1 MATLRGFPNENKIA
15 VFDEPNSSG
24 SIEDFNASRNDP
36 IKNPGQNISRVFFH
50 TDFFQYELAMP
61 IQSVN
66 VNHPALAGRTY
77 FWGPVDQYWIFSPI
91 YTSAISYTVP
101 GQTAVVETLLVSHG
115 LGYVPLAFVAWNGR
129 MLMPGVAVQV
139 DGEGLTRFVSFFST
153 ASGIY
158 LREVYT
164 STESAL
170 GGTNQ
175 SYQVLIFKTS
185 AETAG
190 FPLMGINESNNE
202 FILGRGK
209 INTINSYLRRTG
221 AGDTPFAID
230 YGPTVDL
237 NSGRAR
243 IVSGGVFT
251 TETGYAGSF
260 TGPAFTSVG
269 V

>member
-1 MATLRGFPNENKIA
+1 MAKLRGFPDENVIA

-24 SIEDFNASRNDP
+24 SIEDYDAARNDP
-36 IKNPGQNISRVFFH
+36 VKNPAQNISRVFFH
-50 TDFFQYELAMP
+50 TDFFQYELARP

-66 VNHPALAGRTY
+66 VNHPALGGRSY
-77 FWGPVDQYWIFSPI
+77 FWGPVDQYWINSPI
-91 YTSAISYTVP
+91 YTSAISYQVP
-101 GQTAVVETLLVSHG
+101 GQTAVTETLLFSHN
-115 LGYVPLAFVAWNGR
+115 LGYVPLAFVAWNNR

-139 DGEGLTRFVSFFST
+139 SGEGLTRFVSFFST
-153 ASGIY
+153 TTGIY

-164 STESAL
+164 STESTL

-175 SYQVLIFKTS
+175 SYQVLVFKVS
-185 AETAG
+185 EEDADL
-190 FPLMGINESNNE
+190 PLMGIDETSNE

-237 NSGRAR
+237 NRGRAR
-243 IVSGGVFT
+243 IVSGGVVT
-251 TETGYAGSF
+251 TETGYGGSF

>member
-1 MATLRGFPNENKIA
+1 MATVRGFPEQNKIA
-15 VFDEPNSSG
+15 VFDEPNTSG
-24 SIEDFNASRNDP
+24 SIEDYDAGRNSP
-36 IKNPGQNISRVFFH
+36 VKNPAQNISRVFFH

-66 VNHPALAGRTY
+66 VNHPALGGRSY
-77 FWGPVDQYWIFSPI
+77 FWGPTDQYWINSPI
-91 YTSAISYTVP
+91 YTSAISYQVP
-101 GQTAVVETLLVSHG
+101 GQTAVTETLLVAHG

-129 MLMPGVAVQV
+129 MLMPGVAVQIS
-139 DGEGLTRFVSFFST
+139 GEGLTRFVSFFST
-153 ASGIY
+153 TYGIY

-175 SYQVLIFKTS
+175 SYQVLIFRTS
-185 AETAG
+185 VASSG
-190 FPLMGINESNNE
+190 MPLMGINPVNNQ

-243 IVSGGVFT
+243 IVSGGVYT